1 MTPVSLVIECQTE
14 TSKSILP
21 FHFAGESQL
30 KKFCLVLALL
40 TCIGSAAHG
49 QARSTASRAGDLQ
62 IGGSYSSANSDYLPQ
77 RIRGF
82 GFYSDFDFRA
92 NLGVEVDFH
101 QLSDPQTNSMVYER
115 SYEVGARYFRT
126 YNRFKPY
133 ARVSFGRGVFNFPN
147 SVANLA
153 YNMAVFAG
161 GVDVEVYKRINVRAE
176 YEYQRWLS
184 FPPDGLNPTMFT
196 FGVAYHFPAGSPR

>member
-1 MTPVSLVIECQTE
+1 MK
-14 TSKSILP
+14 KS
-21 FHFAGESQL
+21 
-30 KKFCLVLALL
+30 CLLLALL
-40 TCIGSAAHG
+40 FCTAGAVHG

-82 GFYSDFDFRA
+82 GFYSDFDFRDH
-92 NLGVEVDFH
+92 LGVEVDFH
-101 QLSDPQTNSMVYER
+101 QLSDPKNDNSMVYER

-147 SVANLA
+147 AVANLA
-153 YNMAVFAG
+153 YNMGVVAG
-161 GVDVEVYKRINVRAE
+161 GLDVEVYKRINVRVE

-184 FPPDGLNPTMFT
+184 FPPDGLNPTMVT
-196 FGVAYHFPAGSPR
+196 FGAAYHFPAGNPR